1 MLQFSLFFFFFAVAV
16 RLYVGGKN
24 QKKGSAP
31 GKQGSAKKRFR
42 LGWGWARG
50 CFALRRRWAEPP
62 RPRCRGSSAGF
73 VASCCKTPWCLTGRS
88 AQVRG
93 WHRSSHVRHSCKAFQ
108 AGVRLGQS
116 ACERRCHN
124 ARGHLSGATAGLC
137 IGWLF
142 GAEMSR
148 FPPEVCHQQGQR
160 RHKT

>member
-1 MLQFSLFFFFFAVAV
+1 MLQFSFFFFFAVAV

-50 CFALRRRWAEPP
+50 CFAPRRCWAEPP
-62 RPRCRGSSAGF
+62 WPRCCGSSAVF
-73 VASCCKTPWCLTGRS
+73 VASCCKTPRCLAGRS

-93 WHRSSHVRHSCKAFQ
+93 WHRSSHVRRSCKASW
-108 AGVRLGQS
+108 AGVRLGQR
-116 ACERRCHN
+116 ACERRCHS
-124 ARGHLSGATAGLC
+124 AWGHLDKATTGLC
-137 IGWLF
+137 VGCFF
-142 GAEMSR
+142 GEEKSR

-160 RHKT
+160 